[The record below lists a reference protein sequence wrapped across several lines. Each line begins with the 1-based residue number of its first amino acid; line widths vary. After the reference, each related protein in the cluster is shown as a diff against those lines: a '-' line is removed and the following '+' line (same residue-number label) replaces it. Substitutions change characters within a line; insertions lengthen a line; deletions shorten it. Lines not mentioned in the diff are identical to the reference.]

1 LRSAAGAAPGVG
13 AIALVQDGAGR
24 VLLVWQK
31 SGPFAGSWLL
41 PGGRVESGEGV
52 SQAAARELHEE
63 TGLTATSGRLLVT
76 YRTSS
81 DPPGAYDLTVFLYDL
96 VANGELRS
104 EGGSKVRWF
113 DPASIED
120 PHPTLRRAL
129 ADAHVPADDDDAIAA
144 ALAAAGIRME
154 RLG

>member
-1 LRSAAGAAPGVG
+1 MPASGAPAVG
-13 AIALVQDGAGR
+13 AIALVRDDTGR
-24 VLLVWQK
+24 VVLVWQT

-41 PGGRVESGEGV
+41 PGGQVESGEGV
-52 SQAAARELHEE
+52 GQAAARELREE
-63 TGLTATSGRLLVT
+63 TGLTATDGRLLLT

-81 DPPGAYDLTVFLYDL
+81 DPPGAYDLTVFLYEL
-96 VANGELRS
+96 AAGGELAA
-104 EGGSKVRWF
+104 EGGSRVGWF
-113 DPASIED
+113 EPGALED

-129 ADAHVPADDDDAIAA
+129 ADAHIRTDDDAAIAA